1 MLTLGVENQSNGAL
15 SHLRGKLVRGLAHD
29 APSYSRVGAS
39 GKPGAVQEQLFR
51 LLRTVSFEEIDLT
64 RPNDLDEMT
73 QLTYAYARKADVDF
87 GPLATQDFLE
97 RLAFACCH
105 RWGLVI

>member
-1 MLTLGVENQSNGAL
+1 
-15 SHLRGKLVRGLAHD
+15 
-29 APSYSRVGAS
+29 
-39 GKPGAVQEQLFR
+39 
-51 LLRTVSFEEIDLT
+51 
-64 RPNDLDEMT
+64 MT

-105 RWGLVI
+105 RWGLVIEMLIDAYMHCRMLGRSLLPCLR